1 MPTSPSPRLLCAALA
16 AALLLFAP
24 LPAVASHTIIAPT
37 DGAIIAEPSAWF
49 IGVGTHD
56 ELTVTLN
63 GTRIPVSR
71 VGDAFTA
78 RLGLRPGRNLVVA
91 SAGPDD
97 TTTVTVVHDPAA
109 TQGRYIYHE
118 PLLDGDCKDCHPRGV
133 GRTAAVEAKLCRSC
147 HDPKGG
153 ERYVHGPIGA
163 GQCTVCH
170 DPHGS
175 ARAAFLRLATRE
187 LCQSCHDQNRTKEHV
202 ERAGARLC
210 TECHDPHGSGKQYL
224 LY

>member
-1 MPTSPSPRLLCAALA
+1 MRIFPGLLLLPL
-16 AALLLFAP
+16 AALLLAAAP
-24 LPAVASHTIIAPT
+24 AGAVHRIIAPT
-37 DGAIIAEPSAWF
+37 EGAVIAESSVPL

-63 GTRIPVSR
+63 GTRIAVGR
-71 VGDAFTA
+71 VGNAFSGQ
-78 RLGLRPGRNLVVA
+78 LVLRPGRNLVVA
-91 SAGPDD
+91 AAGPGD
-97 TTTVTVVHDPAA
+97 TATLTIVHDPAA
-109 TQGRYIYHE
+109 GEGRYRFHDPI
-118 PLLDGDCKDCHPRGV
+118 LDGDCKECHPKGV
-133 GRTAAVEAKLCRSC
+133 GRTSAVEAKLCRSC

-175 ARAAFLRLATRE
+175 ARPALLRLAVRD
-187 LCQSCHDQNRTKEHV
+187 LCRTCHDQNRTKEHI
-202 ERAGARLC
+202 ERAGSRLC